1 MEPKF
6 LRALVRHWDCLEKRI
21 DQCREVYP
29 EVLLPYVFAVFE
41 TAVVDTLVE
50 LVSFDFGNICQQKLF
65 RKKVLPSYL
74 RGTEFNDFFVTKFLK
89 YTYIEELKNKPLDEK
104 IKALLRPLEID
115 CKGEIKSMLERIN
128 DYRKLRNSLVHHDLC
143 RYETLGNV
151 KVEYVDGRY
160 VFNRDDAIKLIELLA
175 TFSTQIKER
184 LRIEFG
190 KYTDLHIIQRYWENI
205 FDNNVLAFS
214 KCWNTSG
221 AIFYTGP
228 SPEEYAQKYGST
240 RVACLLSLFL
250 AAFNGH
256 EKIVYYSDLL
266 TLPIKE
272 RKKYQSKF
280 NKIMELHDIIDLQN
294 MQIELSY
301 KLNI

>member
-1 MEPKF
+1 M
-6 LRALVRHWDCLEKRI
+6 
-21 DQCREVYP
+21 
-29 EVLLPYVFAVFE
+29 FAAFE

-74 RGTEFNDFFVTKFLK
+74 RGTEFNDFFVTEFLK

-160 VFNRDDAIKLIELLA
+160 VFNRDDAIELIELLD

-190 KYTDLHIIQRYWENI
+190 EYTDLHIIQRYWENI
-205 FDNNVLAFS
+205 FDTNVLAFS
-214 KCWNTSG
+214 KCWNTNG

-228 SPEEYAQKYGST
+228 SPEEYAQTYGST

-256 EKIVYYSDLL
+256 EKIVYYSHLL
-266 TLPIKE
+266 ALPIKE
-272 RKKYQSKF
+272 RKEYQSKF
-280 NKIMELHDIIDLQN
+280 NKILELHDIIDLQN